1 MYFEYA
7 RPPPTPPI
15 TILSTVPPF
24 PTLYWDFFLFS
35 FSIESSLCCPVSL
48 GSGPC
53 PAVWLSHHYRKRT
66 LALLGQWWDFMP
78 TSPPPMLGSCLAAAC
93 SGLRHAVCSSVQL
106 SQSLR
111 VHLRNCPVVSGKHCF
126 LDVTNHLWLLES
138 LQSLFWEDPEPWG
151 LGVWYVC
158 PI

>member
-1 MYFEYA
+1 MFRMYFEYA
-7 RPPPTPPI
+7 RPPPTHPI

-24 PTLYWDFFLFS
+24 PTLYWDFFLVS

-53 PAVWLSHHYRKRT
+53 PAVWLSHHRKWA
-66 LALLGQWWDFMP
+66 LPLLGQWWDFMP
-78 TSPPPMLGSCLAAAC
+78 TSPTHTPCWDLVWLQLVLCM
-93 SGLRHAVCSSVQL
+93 L
-106 SQSLR
+106 SQSLC
-111 VHLRNCPVVSGKHCF
+111 VHLCNCPVVSGKHCF
-126 LDVTNHLWLLES
+126 LDVTNHLWLMES
-138 LQSLFWEDPEPWG
+138 LQPLFWEDPEPWG